1 MIRNAAQEDF
11 QQILRIYEYARNFM
25 KQTGNPTQWGD
36 HSPAVDVLR
45 KDMEKGQLYV
55 VEEDGQVCGVFAFII
70 EKDPTYERIENGA
83 WKSDTEYGT
92 IHRVAT
98 DGTKHGVF
106 HQIVS
111 FCEKKKN
118 HLRIDTHEKNK
129 IMRHLIQKNG
139 FLECGIIYVADGSP
153 RIAYEKAG
161 TIRTEISVT

>member
-55 VEEDGQVCGVFAFII
+55 VEEDGQVCGVFVFII
-70 EKDPTYERIENGA
+70 GKDQTYERIENGA

-111 FCEKKKN
+111 FCEKRKN

-139 FLECGIIYVADGSP
+139 FLECGIIYVSGGSP